1 VRRRSERG
9 AALVE
14 TAIVL
19 PLLLLVVGG
28 IIEFGVGFQQTAAVA
43 AAARAGA
50 RAASA
55 EPKQDQFAASAADA
69 ASTALRGAGTDAPVA
84 VWVFR
89 ARPGTSSPQGRLG
102 SCSECIGYPWDPS
115 NLHFDTTRVLAGS
128 SPWQASAQNACAGQG
143 DEVGVAV
150 ELDHRYLFGVFGRS
164 RRIVRTAVMR
174 LEPFVGGAAC
184 SGS

>member
-1 VRRRSERG
+1 MGTRSERG
-9 AALVE
+9 VALVE

-19 PLLLLVVGG
+19 PLFLLVAGG
-28 IIEFGVGFQQTAAVA
+28 IIEFGVGFQQASAVS

-55 EPKQDQFAASAADA
+55 RPRQDQFAASAADA
-69 ASTALRGAGTDAPVA
+69 ASIALRGSGSGAPVA

-89 ARPGTSSPQGRLG
+89 AAPGTNAPTGRLG
-102 SCSECIGYPWDPS
+102 SCTDCIGFPW
-115 NLHFDTTRVLAGS
+115 NAAQARFDTSRPLAGS
-128 SPWQASAQNACAGQG
+128 RPWEAGAQNACVGQG

-150 ELDHRYLFGVFGRS
+150 ELDHKYLFGAFGSS

-174 LEPFVGGAAC
+174 LEPFVGTSAC